1 MECPSF
7 QIQIE
12 NWTSG
17 FQFWTP
23 YSFCHL
29 KTGQVQLWLFPVLE
43 WSDSHSYFII
53 PCCKHLESNSQAWAS
68 TGFFQGRERS
78 NIFGLIK
85 KHLKPDLIGTQA
97 PEKTP
102 NSPNFKNQRGWG
114 QVPPLP
120 APWDAHVPTKLKVA
134 RSCVLN
140 TAFS

>member
-1 MECPSF
+1 MLLPF
-7 QIQIE
+7 E
-12 NWTSG
+12 NQTSAALFVSG
-17 FQFWTP
+17 FGIVGFP
-23 YSFCHL
+23 LLLYN
-29 KTGQVQLWLFPVLE
+29 PVLQT
-43 WSDSHSYFII
+43 FG
-53 PCCKHLESNSQAWAS
+53 KNSQAWAS
-68 TGFFQGRERS
+68 TGFLQGRERS
-78 NIFGLIK
+78 NIFGIIK